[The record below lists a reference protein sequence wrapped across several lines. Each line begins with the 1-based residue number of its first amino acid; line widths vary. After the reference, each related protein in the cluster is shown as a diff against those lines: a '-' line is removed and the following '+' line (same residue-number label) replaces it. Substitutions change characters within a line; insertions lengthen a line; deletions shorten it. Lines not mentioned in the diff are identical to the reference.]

1 MPNNIMPAGHREFK
15 EDLSPDKTPINSY
28 SIKLSE
34 RDVRALERLKSRN
47 GAGIGNITTE
57 NIALWKM
64 IDQVCDT
71 PEWLAK
77 GYQKQI

>member
-1 MPNNIMPAGHREFK
+1 MPAGDREFK
-15 EDLSPDKTPINSY
+15 EDLSPDKTPISSY

>member
-1 MPNNIMPAGHREFK
+1 MPAGHREFK

-34 RDVRALERLKSRN
+34 RDVKALERLKSRN

-64 IDQVCDT
+64 INQVCGT
-71 PEWLAK
+71 QEQEK
-77 GYQKQI
+77 VK

>member
-1 MPNNIMPAGHREFK
+1 VNKKKPNNIMPAGDREFK

-64 IDQVCDT
+64 INQVCGT
-71 PEWLAK
+71 
-77 GYQKQI
+77 